1 MIASQESICYNI
13 IILYAWFMIWE
24 MDTRGEYRFSKST
37 LSGTRDVADFE
48 IGATTTFTRE
58 HPLAPGGKACVITNA
73 L

>member
-1 MIASQESICYNI
+1 
-13 IILYAWFMIWE
+13 

-58 HPLAPGGKACVITNA
+58 HPLAPGGKACVVTNA
-73 L
+73 LERLQDMLVCGGPICAVMDA

>member
-1 MIASQESICYNI
+1 
-13 IILYAWFMIWE
+13 